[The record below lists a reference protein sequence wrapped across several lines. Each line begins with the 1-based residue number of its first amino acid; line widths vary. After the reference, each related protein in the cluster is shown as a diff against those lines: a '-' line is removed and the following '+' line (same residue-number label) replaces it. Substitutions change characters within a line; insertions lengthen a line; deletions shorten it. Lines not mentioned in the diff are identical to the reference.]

1 MKLLKIV
8 IIILMIL
15 QLLAFAILISEPY
28 ATMAGGAGIGIFLN
42 TSMLITIMLTPLFN
56 FLVLLLLLLLLRK
69 VEKPEKKK
77 AEVPEPPF

>member
-8 IIILMIL
+8 IIALMTL
-15 QLLAFAILISEPY
+15 QLLVFIVLLFDPFV
-28 ATMAGGAGIGIFLN
+28 TLGINQMLLN
-42 TSMLITIMLTPLFN
+42 TSMLVTIVFTPLFN

-69 VEKPEKKK
+69 VEKLEKKK